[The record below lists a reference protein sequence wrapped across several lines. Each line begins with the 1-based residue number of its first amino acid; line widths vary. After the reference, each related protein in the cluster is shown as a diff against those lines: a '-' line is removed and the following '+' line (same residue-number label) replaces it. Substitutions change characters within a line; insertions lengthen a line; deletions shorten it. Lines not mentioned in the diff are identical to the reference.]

1 MSLISPA
8 VYKEHDPGVTLGDD
22 ALQRLIDANEAYM
35 VRILGPHT
43 REGSAAV
50 DLFDGGL
57 ATVLPR
63 QAVGSVVQVR
73 ERPYSDTTW
82 TVLASDDY
90 LVEDDGLTLTRVHTG
105 TNPATRWAYLTEVT
119 YVPRSNLA
127 ERIGALLDMVGTDV
141 GTGVATPGGLVRRT
155 MGSWTEEYGD
165 GDGGGSSVDAAK
177 NRILARLLPRAGV
190 VLA

>member
-8 VYKEHDPGVTLGDD
+8 VYKEHDPGATLGDD

-43 REGSAAV
+43 REGSPAV

-57 ATVLPR
+57 QTILPR

-73 ERPYSDTTW
+73 ERPYSDATW

-90 LVEDDGLTLTRVHTG
+90 LVLDDGLTLRRVETG
-105 TNPATRWAYLTEVT
+105 TNPSTRWAYLTEVT
-119 YVPRSNLA
+119 YVPMSNLA
-127 ERIGALLDMVGTDV
+127 ERIAALLDMVGTDV

-165 GDGGGSSVDAAK
+165 GDSGGTSVDAAK